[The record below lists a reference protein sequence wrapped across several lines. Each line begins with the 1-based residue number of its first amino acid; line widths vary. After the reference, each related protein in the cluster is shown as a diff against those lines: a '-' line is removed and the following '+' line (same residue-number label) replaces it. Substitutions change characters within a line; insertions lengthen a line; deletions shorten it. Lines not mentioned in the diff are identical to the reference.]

1 MKPVVQSAL
10 IALLSAAIFGAA
22 TAQAADVKLP
32 AELPPFGTDRPLPKP
47 KIIQSKLDNGMEI
60 WIVPR
65 TGLPRVDFV
74 YVARGAGFAA
84 DDKDHPGFA
93 NLLAGLL
100 AEGTADHDSRSL
112 AELAQSYGGE
122 ISAQASNDGIFLSAN
137 AVKSKADQMGML
149 LAEVVRQ
156 ASFPELE
163 VALDKANALQG
174 LKTQEATPR
183 FRAERALNRVI
194 FGDHPYGHTSP
205 TVEAISSVTLDFCRA
220 EHSKRFRPDRSLL
233 VIAGPVD
240 ANAMSAL
247 AKRAFGGWRAAGSAS
262 ADGLA
267 VTAKAAPVRLLLERA
282 GSVQSAVRLGAS
294 GTKADVAD
302 YVPLRLTSTILGGG
316 FSSRVNLNL
325 REEKGYT
332 YGASA
337 GARFYRDGGGVVAA
351 ADVRNEV
358 TGAAITEFL
367 AEYRAIG
374 KELIS
379 DSEMMLQKRYLAGTY
394 MLTNQRQGSVVT
406 TLATN
411 WVLGLPVEIFDGF
424 VPKMQKVTAA
434 EVQAMG
440 QKYFAPDKQSI
451 IVVGDRAQ
459 IAEQLKPFGDFTTA
473 EK

>member
-1 MKPVVQSAL
+1 MNRLIQAAL
-10 IALLSAAIFGAA
+10 LALLSAPVFGPVLAH
-22 TAQAADVKLP
+22 AADVAMPKD
-32 AELPPFGTDRPLPKP
+32 LPPFGIDRPVPKP
-47 KIIQSKLDNGMEI
+47 KIIQTRLDNGMDI

-65 TGLPRVDFV
+65 SGLPRVDFV

-100 AEGTADHDSRSL
+100 AEGTAGHDSRSL
-112 AELAQSYGGE
+112 AELAQGYGGE
-122 ISAQASNDGIFLSAN
+122 ISAQAANDGIFVSAN
-137 AVKSKADQMGML
+137 AAKSKADQMGLL
-149 LAEVVRQ
+149 LAEIVRQ
-156 ASFPELE
+156 ASFPEAE
-163 VALDKANALQG
+163 VALDKANALQA

-205 TVEAISSVTLDFCRA
+205 TVEAISSVTPDYCRS

-240 ANAMSAL
+240 VKEMTAL
-247 AKRAFGGWRAAGSAS
+247 AKRAFGGWRAVGPAP
-262 ADGLA
+262 ADGQGA
-267 VTAKAAPVRLLLERA
+267 PVPAAPVRLVLERL
-282 GSVQSAVRLGAS
+282 GSVQSAVRLGGA

-332 YGASA
+332 YGATA
-337 GARFYRDGGGVVAA
+337 GARFYHDGGGVVAA

-367 AEYRAIG
+367 NEYRRIG
-374 KELIS
+374 SELIS
-379 DSEMMLQKRYLAGTY
+379 ESEMTLQKRYLAGIY
-394 MLTNQRQGSVVT
+394 MLTNQRQGAVVG

-411 WVLGLPVEIFDGF
+411 WILGLPIDIFDGF
-424 VPKMQKVTAA
+424 VPKIQKVTAA
-434 EVQAMG
+434 EVKAMG
-440 QKYFAPDKQSI
+440 QKYFAPEKQSI

-459 IAEQLKPFGDFTTA
+459 IAEQLKPFGDFALA

>member
-1 MKPVVQSAL
+1 
-10 IALLSAAIFGAA
+10 
-22 TAQAADVKLP
+22 
-32 AELPPFGTDRPLPKP
+32 
-47 KIIQSKLDNGMEI
+47 
-60 WIVPR
+60 
-65 TGLPRVDFV
+65 
-74 YVARGAGFAA
+74 
-84 DDKDHPGFA
+84 
-93 NLLAGLL
+93 
-100 AEGTADHDSRSL
+100 
-112 AELAQSYGGE
+112 
-122 ISAQASNDGIFLSAN
+122 
-137 AVKSKADQMGML
+137 
-149 LAEVVRQ
+149 
-156 ASFPELE
+156 
-163 VALDKANALQG
+163 
-174 LKTQEATPR
+174 
-183 FRAERALNRVI
+183 
-194 FGDHPYGHTSP
+194 
-205 TVEAISSVTLDFCRA
+205 
-220 EHSKRFRPDRSLL
+220 
-233 VIAGPVD
+233 
-240 ANAMSAL
+240 
-247 AKRAFGGWRAAGSAS
+247 
-262 ADGLA
+262 
-267 VTAKAAPVRLLLERA
+267 
-282 GSVQSAVRLGAS
+282 LGAS